1 MMKKDDSSN
10 KITINSSNL
19 DLDNFDSIKFNIN
32 LNRIAF
38 IFITILIIIILYST
52 RIVYLSS
59 KIFEKKNYNINQIN
73 RADIT
78 DRNGN
83 YISKSVFTTNVGIDP
98 KLVKDKKKLLV
109 KLQYTFPEKNI
120 SDIKK
125 RLSGKNFFYVEK
137 KVTPERFQEI
147 KLLGEKS
154 IRLEPKITRIYPDKN
169 LFSHILGQIDEDNN
183 GISGIEK
190 SFDKKLKD
198 GRKQL
203 VLTLDKELQFI
214 VRNELLNAQNI
225 FKNIGGAGILMDI
238 NNGEILSLV
247 SIPDFNLN
255 HRENISD
262 KKYINRA
269 TKGVY
274 ELGSVFKTFTV
285 AAGLHYDLISPKD
298 MFENLEKTMKCG
310 GRTISEYDENL
321 PKDLSVED
329 ILINSSNIGSVKI
342 GQIVGTEKMREF
354 LGLIGITDKMEF
366 DIEEI
371 GSPLSFKWRDC
382 KLKTVS
388 YGHGITT
395 TPIQLARGYAILSN
409 GGYQVNPTLIKK
421 EFDESKRKK
430 ILKKDLS
437 NKLNPIL
444 RKVVTN
450 GTAGLSDVDGY
461 EVGGKTGTAL
471 IVENGL
477 YTKKKINTF
486 ASVFPISDPEY
497 VLIIL
502 LEDTKLSRDYIYK
515 YRNKPGS
522 FKGTPFNTAGWTSVE
537 IAGKIIDKIGPI
549 LATKY

>member
-1 MMKKDDSSN
+1 MSKKDEFN
-10 KITINSSNL
+10 KIIINNL
-19 DLDNFDSIKFNIN
+19 NSDLDNFDNSKFKIN

-38 IFITILIIIILYST
+38 IFIVIFIIIILYST
-52 RIVYLSS
+52 RIIYLSS
-59 KIFEKKNYNINQIN
+59 KTIENQKYNLNQIN

-83 YISKSVFTTNVGIDP
+83 YISKSVFTTNVGVDP
-98 KLVKDKKKLLV
+98 KMVRDKKKLLI
-109 KLQYTFPEKNI
+109 KLQYTFPEKDI
-120 SDIKK
+120 SEIREK
-125 RLSGKNFFYVEK
+125 LSGENFFYIKK
-137 KVTPERFQEI
+137 KVTPERFQKI

-169 LFSHILGQIDEDNN
+169 LFSHILGQIDDNNN

-203 VLTLDKELQFI
+203 ILTLDKELQFI
-214 VRNELLNAQNI
+214 IRNELINAQNI
-225 FKNIGGAGILMDI
+225 FKSIGGTGILMDI

-255 HRENISD
+255 QRENLDD
-262 KKYINRA
+262 KKFINRA

-274 ELGSVFKTFTV
+274 ELGSVFKTFTI
-285 AAGLHYDLISPKD
+285 AAGLNYNLISPTD
-298 MFENLEKTMKCG
+298 IFTNIEKQMKCG

-321 PKDLSVED
+321 PKDLSVAD
-329 ILINSSNIGSVKI
+329 ILIYSSNIGSVKV
-342 GQIVGTEKMREF
+342 GQIIGKEKMKEF
-354 LGLIGITDKMEF
+354 LDLIGVLNKMEF

-371 GSPLSFKWRDC
+371 GRPLPFKWRNC
-382 KLKTVS
+382 KLKTIS

-421 EFDESKRKK
+421 KSNNLKRKK
-430 ILKKDLS
+430 ILNDDVSPKINS
-437 NKLNPIL
+437 IL
-444 RKVVTN
+444 RKVVTD
-450 GTAGLSDVDGY
+450 GTASLSDVEGY
-461 EVGGKTGTAL
+461 EIGGKTGTAL
-471 IVENGL
+471 IVENGI
-477 YTKKKINTF
+477 YTSKKINTF
-486 ASVFPISDPEY
+486 ASVFPISDPKY
-497 VLIIL
+497 VLVIL
-502 LEDTKLSRDYIYK
+502 LEDTKLSKDYIYK

>member
-1 MMKKDDSSN
+1 MNKNDFN

-19 DLDNFDSIKFNIN
+19 DLDNFDSSKFKID
-32 LNRIAF
+32 LNRVAF
-38 IFITILIIIILYST
+38 IFIAIFIIIILYST
-52 RIVYLSS
+52 RIIYLSS
-59 KIFEKKNYNINQIN
+59 KTFEKRIYISNQIN

-83 YISKSVFTTNVGIDP
+83 YVSKSVLTINVGIDP
-98 KLVKDKKKLLV
+98 KLVKDKEKLLI
-109 KLQYTFPEKNI
+109 KLQYTFPKQNI
-120 SDIKK
+120 SEIKK
-125 RLSGKNFFYVEK
+125 KLYGKKFFYIQK
-137 KVTPERFQEI
+137 QVTPERFEKI

-169 LFSHILGQIDEDNN
+169 LFSHLLGQIDNDNN

-190 SFDKKLKD
+190 TFDNKLKD

-214 VRNELLNAQNI
+214 IRNELLNAQNV
-225 FKNIGGAGILMDI
+225 FKNIGGTGILMNV

-247 SIPDFNLN
+247 SIPDFDLN
-255 HRENISD
+255 QRKSISD
-262 KKYINRA
+262 RKYINRA

-274 ELGSVFKTFTV
+274 ELGSVFKTFTI
-285 AAGLHYDLISPKD
+285 AAGLNYGLISSND
-298 MFENLEKTMKCG
+298 MFMNLEKKMKCG
-310 GRTISEYDENL
+310 GRIISEYDEDL
-321 PKDLSVED
+321 PKDLTVED

-342 GQIVGTEKMREF
+342 GQIIGKKKMKEF
-354 LGLIGITDKMEF
+354 LGLIGILNKMEF
-366 DIEEI
+366 DIEEV
-371 GSPLSFKWRDC
+371 GMPLPFTWSDC

-395 TPIQLARGYAILSN
+395 TPLQLAKGYAILSN

-421 EFDESKRKK
+421 KYDISKRKK
-430 ILKKDLS
+430 ILSTDLS
-437 NKLNPIL
+437 AKINPIL

-450 GTAGLSDVDGY
+450 GTASLSDVEGY
-461 EVGGKTGTAL
+461 EIGGKTGTAQL
-471 IVENGL
+471 VENGL
-477 YTKKKINTF
+477 YTNKKINTF
-486 ASVFPISDPEY
+486 ASVFPISDPKY
-497 VLIIL
+497 VLVIL
-502 LEDTKLSRDYIYK
+502 LEDTKLSKDYVYK

-522 FKGTPFNTAGWTSVE
+522 FEGTPFNTAGWTSVE

>member
-371 GSPLSFKWRDC
+371 GSPISFKWRDC

>member
-1 MMKKDDSSN
+1 MKNN
-10 KITINSSNL
+10 KFENISINSSNL
-19 DLDNFDSIKFNIN
+19 ELDNFDSQKFKLN
-32 LNRIAF
+32 LNRISF
-38 IFITILIIIILYST
+38 IFLAILIIIILYST
-52 RIVYLSS
+52 RVIYLSS
-59 KIFEKKNYNINQIN
+59 KTFKEKNYILNQIN

-78 DRNGN
+78 DRNGS

-98 KLVKDKKKLLV
+98 NLVKNKKKLLV

-120 SDIKK
+120 SEIKEK
-125 RLSGKNFFYVEK
+125 LSKKKFFYIAK
-137 KVTPERFQEI
+137 KLSPERFQKI

-169 LFSHILGQIDEDNN
+169 LFSHILGQIDDDNN

-190 SFDKKLKD
+190 SFDSRLKD
-198 GRKQL
+198 DRKQL

-214 VRNELLNAQNI
+214 VRNELLNAQKI
-225 FKNIGGAGILMDI
+225 FKNIGGAGILMNV

-247 SIPDFNLN
+247 SIPDFDLN
-255 HRENISD
+255 RRENISD
-262 KKYINRA
+262 KKFINRA

-274 ELGSVFKTFTV
+274 ELGSVFKSFTI
-285 AAGLHYDLISPKD
+285 AAGFDYDLISPTDK
-298 MFENLEKTMKCG
+298 FLNLKKKMKCG

-342 GQIVGTEKMREF
+342 GQIIGKQKMREF
-354 LGLIGITDKMEF
+354 LSRMGMLDKMDF
-366 DIEEI
+366 DIEEV
-371 GSPLSFKWRDC
+371 GTPLPFKWRDC

-421 EFDESKRKK
+421 RFNKSERKK
-430 ILKKDLS
+430 ILINDTSYKINS
-437 NKLNPIL
+437 IL

-450 GTAGLSDVDGY
+450 GTASLSDVEGY
-461 EVGGKTGTAL
+461 EVGGKTGTAQV
-471 IVENGL
+471 VENGL

-486 ASVFPISDPEY
+486 ASVFPISDPKY
-497 VLIIL
+497 VLVIL
-502 LEDTKLSRDYIYK
+502 LEDTKLSTDYVYK

>member
-1 MMKKDDSSN
+1 MKKDDSSN

>member
-1 MMKKDDSSN
+1 MSKKDEFN
-10 KITINSSNL
+10 KIIINSLNS
-19 DLDNFDSIKFNIN
+19 DLDNFDNSKFKIN

-38 IFITILIIIILYST
+38 IFIVIFIIIILYST
-52 RIVYLSS
+52 RIIYLSS
-59 KIFEKKNYNINQIN
+59 KTFENQKYNLNQIN

-83 YISKSVFTTNVGIDP
+83 YISKSVFTTNVGVDP
-98 KLVKDKKKLLV
+98 KMVRDKKKLLI
-109 KLQYTFPEKNI
+109 KLQYTFPEKDI
-120 SDIKK
+120 SEIREK
-125 RLSGKNFFYVEK
+125 LSGENFFYIKK
-137 KVTPERFQEI
+137 KVTPERFQKI

-169 LFSHILGQIDEDNN
+169 LFSHILGQIDDNNN

-203 VLTLDKELQFI
+203 ILTLDKELQFI
-214 VRNELLNAQNI
+214 IRNELINAQNI
-225 FKNIGGAGILMDI
+225 FKSIGGTGILMDI

-255 HRENISD
+255 QRENLDD
-262 KKYINRA
+262 KKFINRA

-274 ELGSVFKTFTV
+274 ELGSVFKTFTI
-285 AAGLHYDLISPKD
+285 AAGLNYNLISPTD
-298 MFENLEKTMKCG
+298 IFTNLEKQMKCG

-321 PKDLSVED
+321 PKDLSVAD
-329 ILINSSNIGSVKI
+329 ILIYSSNIGSVKV
-342 GQIVGTEKMREF
+342 GQIIGKEKMKEF
-354 LGLIGITDKMEF
+354 LDLIGVLNKMEF

-371 GSPLSFKWRDC
+371 GRPLPFKWRNC
-382 KLKTVS
+382 KLKTIS

-421 EFDESKRKK
+421 KSNNLKRKK
-430 ILKKDLS
+430 ILNDDVSPKINS
-437 NKLNPIL
+437 IL
-444 RKVVTN
+444 RKVVTD
-450 GTAGLSDVDGY
+450 GTASLSDVEGY
-461 EVGGKTGTAL
+461 EIGGKTGTAL
-471 IVENGL
+471 IVENGI
-477 YTKKKINTF
+477 YTSKKINTF
-486 ASVFPISDPEY
+486 ASVFPISDPKY
-497 VLIIL
+497 VLVIL
-502 LEDTKLSRDYIYK
+502 LEDTKLSKDYIYK

-522 FKGTPFNTAGWTSVE
+522 LKGTPFNTAGWTSVE

>member
-486 ASVFPISDPEY
+486 ASIFPISDPEY